1 MNSAYAVFIKTIKDT
16 RQAIVLYDYFDRVI
30 NPPCDYSDLLRWQWV
45 QSVSALDKLIHDLVK
60 IGICQA
66 FKGTRNQ
73 TSKFQSMP
81 IDIKNVL
88 NMEQDSAAR
97 DSIFESYIISKFK
110 TYSFQDPDKISD
122 GLSYIWDEQHKWH
135 QIALAM
141 GKTEIDTRTELKN
154 IIFRRNQIAHEGD
167 YVFHLGSRADIERE
181 DAVEVVNFIEKLG
194 SVIYSIVK

>member
-1 MNSAYAVFIKTIKDT
+1 MNNAYNVFIKIINDT
-16 RQAIVLYDYFDRVI
+16 RQTIVLYDYFDQVM

-45 QSVSALDKLIHDLVK
+45 QSVSALDKLIHDLIK

-88 NMEQDSAAR
+88 IMEQDSTPKDA
-97 DSIFESYIISKFK
+97 IFETYVISKFK

-122 GLSYIWDEQHKWH
+122 GLSYIWDEPHKW
-135 QIALAM
+135 QKIALAI
-141 GKTEIDTRTELKN
+141 GKSENDTRTELKN
-154 IIFRRNQIAHEGD
+154 IVFRRNQIAHEGD
-167 YVFHLGSRADIERE
+167 YVFHLGCREPIERADT
-181 DAVEVVNFIEKLG
+181 VEVVDFIEALG
-194 SVIYSIVK
+194 SAIYNLVK